1 MKKPLYK
8 KTKFWVL
15 LLLVLGLVFRFT
27 FPEVTE
33 KEVKKKEE
41 TKLTHVRTQIFTSE
55 NFNNTLKVFGNAIP
69 FQHSTLISK
78 HSGDIIEI
86 YKKQGDLVN
95 KGESILKIK
104 DNGLTEKLRS
114 TELDLEKAKLEYNSA
129 IKLKKQ
135 DLISELRIMQV
146 KTDLERI
153 RAEYKTA
160 KSNFEDSI
168 IKANFTGFLENFDFE
183 IGEHVFKEQ
192 EMGTLSDLSKIKIYI
207 NIPENYIHSVK
218 KDTSAI
224 IKFPN
229 QDVEAYINY
238 IAKVG
243 DTATHTFKTEIIS
256 KSNTKNLFSGLTTPV
271 YISLGH
277 VQAYQISPSYINND
291 SDGNLFIKTVKDN
304 KVKNYKIQILN
315 HSDNGFWISG
325 KDKELP
331 NEINLITIGHLLVN
345 EGVKVKHTLAKQ
357 KD

>member
-1 MKKPLYK
+1 MNKPLYK

-15 LLLVLGLVFRFT
+15 LFLILGLVFRFT

-33 KEVKKKEE
+33 KEIEKKEE
-41 TKLTHVRTQIFTSE
+41 VKLTHVRTQIFKSE

-78 HSGDIIEI
+78 YSGDIVEI
-86 YKKQGDLVN
+86 YKKQGDLVK
-95 KGESILKIK
+95 KGEPILKIE
-104 DNGLTEKLRS
+104 DNGLVERLRTS
-114 TELDLEKAKLEYNSA
+114 ELDLEKATLEFNSA
-129 IKLKKQ
+129 VKLQ
-135 DLISELRIMQV
+135 TTNLISELQFMQV
-146 KTDLERI
+146 KTDLER
-153 RAEYKTA
+153 AKSEYEIS
-160 KSNFEDSI
+160 KSNFEYST
-168 IKANFTGFLENFDFE
+168 IKANFTGFIENFDFE
-183 IGEHVFKEQ
+183 IGEYVFKEQ
-192 EMGTLSDLSKIKIYI
+192 EVGTLSDLSKIKVYI
-207 NIPENYIHSVK
+207 NIPENYINFVK
-218 KDTSAI
+218 KNTPAI

-256 KSNTKNLFSGLTTPV
+256 KSNTENLFSGLTTPV
-271 YISLGH
+271 YISLGY

-291 SDGNLFIKTVKDN
+291 AEGNLFIKTVKND
-304 KVKNYKIQILN
+304 KVKNHKIKILN

-325 KDKELP
+325 KDKQLP
-331 NEINLITIGHLLVN
+331 DEINLITIGHLLVN